1 MLKQLVLD
9 VISKQ
14 VEERKVIR
22 SSPFSPVA
30 LKTACSIQGE
40 AVIV

>member
-1 MLKQLVLD
+1 VLKQLVLD

-14 VEERKVIR
+14 VEEKVIR